1 MIRMIRRTLFGMTAL
16 VAILALAGCTTD
28 ALMLQ
33 LQQTPLIQTE
43 ALAPVDVPVAN
54 RLLVLDS
61 DGNVVTVDPDGTDR
75 FALTTDASTTRQYL
89 QPTWSPG
96 AQLIAWT
103 EVETGGEEQLTKLV
117 TVSFDGAY
125 RAEAEVPF
133 APFYIFWSPL
143 GDKLAYLSNWDR
155 FSVPSMALRVAD
167 VPGPATADTSA
178 VRDLTVRTVA
188 EGSPFYFSWNPGG
201 DRLVTHVGNET
212 LQLQDL
218 DGARTALAEQP
229 GDFPAPHWTRE
240 GERLV
245 YAVTEDGLQRLVI
258 AGLDGT
264 IEKELTD
271 FSSRIAFAVNA
282 DASQAAY
289 VVTDAAVTMAAL
301 GPLYV
306 VDMETLATREL
317 TERPT
322 VAFFWSPDGQ
332 KLAYMTA
339 ENSTTGLRFR
349 WWVWDGVTNRDFG
362 AYLPTR
368 LFFQNYLAFFDQYG
382 QSMNLWSPDSSAFA
396 YPGMRERLSGI
407 WVQQLEEE
415 TPRWIGRGTFVAW
428 SPQ

>member
-1 MIRMIRRTLFGMTAL
+1 M
-16 VAILALAGCTTD
+16 
-28 ALMLQ
+28 
-33 LQQTPLIQTE
+33 
-43 ALAPVDVPVAN
+43 
-54 RLLVLDS
+54 
-61 DGNVVTVDPDGTDR
+61 
-75 FALTTDASTTRQYL
+75 
-89 QPTWSPG
+89 
-96 AQLIAWT
+96 
-103 EVETGGEEQLTKLV
+103 
-117 TVSFDGAY
+117 
-125 RAEAEVPF
+125 
-133 APFYIFWSPL
+133 
-143 GDKLAYLSNWDR
+143 
-155 FSVPSMALRVAD
+155 
-167 VPGPATADTSA
+167 
-178 VRDLTVRTVA
+178 
-188 EGSPFYFSWNPGG
+188 
-201 DRLVTHVGNET
+201 
-212 LQLQDL
+212 
-218 DGARTALAEQP
+218 AEQP

-245 YAVTEDGLQRLVI
+245 YAVTEEGLQRLVI

-339 ENSTTGLRFR
+339 ENSATGLRFR

-407 WVQQLEEE
+407 RVQQLEEE